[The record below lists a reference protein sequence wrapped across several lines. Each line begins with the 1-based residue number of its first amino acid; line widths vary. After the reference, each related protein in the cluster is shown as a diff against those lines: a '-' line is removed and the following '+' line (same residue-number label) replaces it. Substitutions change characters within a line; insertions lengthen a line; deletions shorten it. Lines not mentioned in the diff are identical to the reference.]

1 MPPANPSPAK
11 PPAYPA
17 QATGSARQSSPVDP
31 TVRMAFSPDPAYV
44 RTVRMVAVAV
54 ARRAG
59 VADGLLDEIRL
70 AIGEACTRAVKVHRR
85 DGLAAPIEVAM
96 SEGTRDRGRGGSG
109 NDRRGTRFTVYVT
122 DRGSAEAARK
132 EQAGGTGE
140 IVARA
145 TVAPSGED
153 TGRNVLDEE
162 ALTIGVGLALLA
174 GLVTDFAVQDASSGA
189 GTEVKMSWPVGAV
202 PDGGT
207 RDRRTA

>member
-1 MPPANPSPAK
+1 M
-11 PPAYPA
+11 
-17 QATGSARQSSPVDP
+17 TTSARAPEP
-31 TVRMAFSPDPAYV
+31 AVRLTFSPDPAYV

-59 VADGLLDEIRL
+59 VADELLDEVRL

-85 DGLAAPIEVAM
+85 AGLVDPIEVTM
-96 SEGTRDRGRGGSG
+96 SDGTGRGASGTDRGRG
-109 NDRRGTRFTVYVT
+109 TWFTVTVT

-132 EQAGGTGE
+132 EQAGGTGD

-174 GLVTDFAVQDASSGA
+174 GLVADFAVLDGPDAT
-189 GTEVKMSWPVGAV
+189 GTEVRMSWPVHRKRA
-202 PDGGT
+202 
-207 RDRRTA
+207 